1 VFLERRIY
9 ERSVVGAR
17 LRAVRTRGEG
27 RYLRGEAGAAS
38 SFSVGGGVILER
50 RRRGLPPSSQAS
62 PSGRQPPDR
71 NARGG
76 ARFGSTPTRRVSAGF
91 VGPKQAKTGL
101 PNSS

>member
-38 SFSVGGGVILER
+38 SSSVGGGIVLER
-50 RRRGLPPSSQAS
+50 WR
-62 PSGRQPPDR
+62 
-71 NARGG
+71 
-76 ARFGSTPTRRVSAGF
+76 
-91 VGPKQAKTGL
+91 
-101 PNSS
+101 